1 MPKERNIQLFL
12 DDILESIRKIKAY
25 TQNMGYG
32 EFIQDEKTKDAVFR
46 NLEVIGEATKNI
58 PNEVKERYPEVNWK
72 SIAGMR
78 DKLIHEYFG
87 VSTPIVWETIES
99 DIPVFEGQI
108 EKIMEEARSS
118 DG

>member
-1 MPKERNIQLFL
+1 
-12 DDILESIRKIKAY
+12 
-25 TQNMGYG
+25 
-32 EFIQDEKTKDAVFR
+32 
-46 NLEVIGEATKNI
+46 
-58 PNEVKERYPEVNWK
+58 
-72 SIAGMR
+72 MR

-99 DIPVFEGQI
+99 DIPVFEDQI